1 MAIKPET
8 PWQISIDT
16 GGTFTDC
23 LAKDPQGNLHR
34 AKVLSTSALRGM
46 IAENIERQQ
55 LRIAEK
61 WGVPSDF
68 VQGFRFSLLDKTHPE
83 VLVVEYDAGK
93 KILMLN
99 KPLNFDLQ
107 PNTPFEVCSTEEAP
121 ILAARIVTKTLPN
134 AKLPDIRMR
143 LATTRGTNA
152 LLERKGVS
160 TALFITRGFGD
171 LLRIGTQ
178 QRPDIFALEII
189 KPEPLYEVVVE
200 VDERLNSDGSV
211 LRPLT
216 LNSLNAEV
224 EALVKKG
231 IRVAAVALM
240 HSYQNPQHEL
250 ELADFLEERGFEHVS
265 RSAKLA
271 PFIKIVL
278 RAETAVIDAYLSPV
292 IKDYLNKV
300 NTSLNNGRLHVM
312 TSAGGLV
319 SSANFHAKDS
329 LLSGPAGGVVGAALS
344 GKRSGYEKVIVFDM
358 GGTSTD
364 VARFDGDFEYA
375 FEHEVGDAHLVGT
388 ALAIERVAAGGGSI
402 CKFDGYRL
410 RVGPE
415 SAGAHPGPACYG
427 AGGPLT
433 LTDVNLLLGR
443 LDPTRFEIP
452 ISKEQAESQFS
463 SLQKEIKSQTA
474 ESPEK
479 AALLQGFLDIAN
491 ERMADAIR
499 RVSVR
504 KGLDPRDYALVAFG
518 GAGGQ
523 HACGI
528 ATRLEMETIII
539 PQDASLLSA
548 YGLGNAVLERFSEKQ
563 LLKKIKEIEREIPE
577 LINKLSSEAFKA
589 VAAEGISDAQ
599 IEVRRRFVNMRFIG
613 QDSILTVEYDP
624 QIALEKAF
632 EEKYHE
638 IYGHLPG
645 DRDIEIESVR
655 VICSTIAA
663 SEEAPESLP
672 PKKTKPSRFS
682 KPGRFLG
689 YEGSV
694 HSYFDGEWREL
705 PFFARSKLKPGA
717 YFAGPALVF
726 EQHSATV
733 IESGWQARVDGAG
746 ALLLKYMN
754 ECDAS

>member
-46 IAENIERQQ
+46 IAENIEPQQ

-83 VLVVEYDAGK
+83 VLVVEYDAGE

-388 ALAIERVAAGGGSI
+388 ALAIESVAAGGGSI

-410 RVGPE
+410 QVGPE

-433 LTDVNLLLGR
+433 LTDVNLMLGR
-443 LDPTRFEIP
+443 LDSTRFEIP
-452 ISKEQAESQFS
+452 IIRERAESKFTA
-463 SLQKEIKSQTA
+463 LQKEIKIKTG

-479 AALLQGFLDIAN
+479 EALLQGFLDIAN

-504 KGLDPRDYALVAFG
+504 KGLDPGDYALVAFG

-528 ATRLEMETIII
+528 AKRLEIKTIII

-563 LLKKIKEIEREIPE
+563 ILEKLKDIEQEIPE
-577 LINKLSSEAFKA
+577 LITKLSSEAFEA
-589 VAAEGISDAQ
+589 VAAEGISDEE
-599 IEVRRRFVNMRFIG
+599 IEVRRLLVNMRFIG
-613 QDSILTVEYDP
+613 QDSILTVEYD
-624 QIALEKAF
+624 QAIVLEKAF
-632 EEKYHE
+632 EEKYQE
-638 IYGHLPG
+638 VYGHLPG
-645 DRDIEIESVR
+645 DRDIEVESVR
-655 VICSTIAA
+655 VICSTIARSDKA
-663 SEEAPESLP
+663 PKFSSTKKEA
-672 PKKTKPSRFS
+672 KP
-682 KPGRFLG
+682 
-689 YEGSV
+689 EGSF

-705 PFFARSKLKPGA
+705 PFFARSKLTSGA

-733 IESGWQARVDGAG
+733 IEGGWQARVDGAG
-746 ALLLKYMN
+746 ALVLKYMN
-754 ECDAS
+754 ECNVS

>member
-1 MAIKPET
+1 MQTKSSKT
-8 PWQISIDT
+8 PWQIWIDT

-23 LAKDPQGNLHR
+23 LAKDSRGKLHR

-46 IAENIERQQ
+46 VTEQIEPQQ
-55 LRIAEK
+55 LRIEEK
-61 WGVPSDF
+61 WGVPSNF
-68 VQGFRFSLLDKTHPE
+68 VQGFRFSLLDKTHNE
-83 VLVVEYDAGK
+83 VLVAKYDAEK
-93 KILMLN
+93 SILDLD
-99 KPLNFDLQ
+99 KPFDLNIP
-107 PNTPFEVCSTEEAP
+107 PNSAFEVCSTEEAP
-121 ILAARIVTKTLPN
+121 ILAARIVTKTLP
-134 AKLPDIRMR
+134 KEPLPNINMR

-152 LLERKGVS
+152 LLERKGVP

-200 VDERLNSDGSV
+200 VDERLNSDGSI
-211 LRPLT
+211 LRPLK
-216 LNSLNAEV
+216 LNCLQAEV
-224 EALVKKG
+224 EALLKKG

-240 HSYQNPQHEL
+240 HSYQNPRHEQ

-265 RSAKLA
+265 RSAELA
-271 PFIKIVL
+271 PFIKIVP
-278 RAETAVIDAYLSPV
+278 RAETAVIDAYLSPL

-300 NTSLNNGRLHVM
+300 NASLNNGRLHVM

-319 SSANFHAKDS
+319 SSADFHAKDS

-388 ALAIERVAAGGGSI
+388 ALAIESVAAGGGSI

-452 ISKEQAESQFS
+452 ISKEQAESKFDA
-463 SLQKEIKSQTA
+463 LQKEIKIKTG

-479 AALLQGFLDIAN
+479 EALLQGFLDIAN

-499 RVSVR
+499 RVSIR

-528 ATRLEMETIII
+528 AKRLEIKTIII

-563 LLKKIKEIEREIPE
+563 ILKKLQETEGEIPE

-599 IEVRRRFVNMRFIG
+599 IEVRRRFVNMRFMG
-613 QDSILTVEYDP
+613 QDSILTVEYDGEM
-624 QIALEKAF
+624 ALEKAF

-663 SEEAPESLP
+663 SEEAPKSLP

-682 KPGRFLG
+682 KPGRFSG
-689 YEGSV
+689 FEGSV
-694 HSYFDGEWREL
+694 HSYFDGEWREP
-705 PFFARSKLKPGA
+705 PFFERSKLKPGA

-726 EQHSATV
+726 EQHSATTV
-733 IESGWQARVDGAG
+733 ENDWHAEVDGAG
-746 ALLLKYMN
+746 ALALKYMN
-754 ECDAS
+754 